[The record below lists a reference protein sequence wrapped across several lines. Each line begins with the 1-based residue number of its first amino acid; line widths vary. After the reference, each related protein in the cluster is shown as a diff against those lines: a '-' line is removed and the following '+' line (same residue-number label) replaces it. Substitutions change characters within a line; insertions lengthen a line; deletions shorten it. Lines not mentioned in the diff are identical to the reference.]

1 MSLNAEICLIQAALK
16 KKKKKKERQLLGF
29 PVTINDVP
37 KATKVQLKKLN
48 LFTAHMHKNKGQER
62 KQWVAKRI

>member
-1 MSLNAEICLIQAALK
+1 MKQGANVIERRNLFNTNCI
-16 KKKKKKERQLLGF
+16 KKKKKERQLLGF

-62 KQWVAKRI
+62 KQG

>member
-1 MSLNAEICLIQAALK
+1 MKQGANVIERRNLFNTSCI
-16 KKKKKKERQLLGF
+16 KKKKEKQLLGF
-29 PVTINDVP
+29 PVAINDVP

-62 KQWVAKRI
+62 KQG